1 MSVLEQRL
9 DEMPAP
15 RGQVLILVICLLL
28 NLADGFDVM
37 AMSYAAPALAAD
49 WSVAPEQLGAVFSA
63 ALVGMAVGSIFLGPL
78 ADVFGRRTMVLIA
91 AGFVSVSMFATA
103 ACESVWQLVALR
115 FLAGLG
121 IGVIVPASATL
132 ATEYAPARIRN
143 AAVVLVSA
151 GFSVGA
157 VAAGLMAEEL
167 ISALGWEGLFMTGGA
182 ITALL
187 FLLALFYLQESVYYV
202 VGGKGGEAAKLARI
216 NGILAALQ
224 REPID
229 NLPPVVAAEQS
240 RGNVL
245 QLFAPEL
252 RYATI
257 QIWLL
262 WFAYFWASYL
272 VVNWVPTLLVYDGY
286 TQAQGIDAL
295 TYFTTGALIGAIL
308 LGFLSARFL
317 LTPMIAGMLLVSGV
331 LVALW
336 VLVDFSFFLQKMVL
350 GVVGFM
356 FSASYGLFP
365 LAAAVYAPRVRATGI
380 GWGSGFGRTG
390 AIVSPLITGFVVA
403 AGWALDE
410 MMLTLVVPP
419 LLIATLLVYN
429 VGRR

>member
-1 MSVLEQRL
+1 M
-9 DEMPAP
+9 
-15 RGQVLILVICLLL
+15 LILVICLLL

-103 ACESVWQLVALR
+103 ACDSVWQLVALR

-187 FLLALFYLQESVYYV
+187 FLLALFFLQESVYYV

-336 VLVDFSFFLQKMVL
+336 VLVDFSFL
-350 GVVGFM
+350 
-356 FSASYGLFP
+356 S
-365 LAAAVYAPRVRATGI
+365 
-380 GWGSGFGRTG
+380 
-390 AIVSPLITGFVVA
+390 LIH
-403 AGWALDE
+403 
-410 MMLTLVVPP
+410 
-419 LLIATLLVYN
+419 I
-429 VGRR
+429 